1 MLADIDLV
9 DDTSSLYTVRCACPA
24 KNATSQL
31 YTTAGRSSSAIL
43 VSRLEWRTV
52 SNAFEKSREMTTT
65 NGLDCS
71 RLVTV
76 CRRLTM
82 AAVVEPEGR
91 KAYWSENERL
101 GEVLEKPGIGR
112 SGQRHAPSFW
122 SVLV

>member
-9 DDTSSLYTVRCACPA
+9 DDTLSLYMRCPCPA

-31 YTTAGRSSSAIL
+31 YTTAGRPSSAIL

-52 SNAFEKSREMTTT
+52 SNAFEKSSEITTT

-71 RLVTV
+71 RLVAV

-91 KAYWSENERL
+91 KAYWSENETRRRFL
-101 GEVLEKPGIGR
+101 KSRV
-112 SGQRHAPSFW
+112 
-122 SVLV
+122 